1 LGTSTIQISDCG
13 NRVSELMGGGDGGL
27 LTAVVRAVVIL
38 RTRHEEVIRGGY
50 EPRAGLLIERVKRR
64 VVRDRGGR
72 RLGRG
77 HGVVPFWGHGL
88 GSGFRSSAGSV
99 FWRNGCRVRR

>member
-1 LGTSTIQISDCG
+1 MTGDAGDPSPHPSSVFRQELGKKKSFA
-13 NRVSELMGGGDGGL
+13 L
-27 LTAVVRAVVIL
+27 AFA
-38 RTRHEEVIRGGY
+38 
-50 EPRAGLLIERVKRR
+50 AGVDSLIERVKRR

-77 HGVVPFWGHGL
+77 EGAMPFGL
-88 GSGFRSSAGSV
+88 VSGSGFRSSAGSV